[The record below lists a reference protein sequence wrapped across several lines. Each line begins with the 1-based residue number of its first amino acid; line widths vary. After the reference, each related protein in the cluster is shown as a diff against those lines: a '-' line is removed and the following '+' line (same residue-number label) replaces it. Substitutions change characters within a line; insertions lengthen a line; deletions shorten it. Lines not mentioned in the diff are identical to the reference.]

1 QQNEEKGDSKKLERT
16 HKGTPRARMLAVLL
30 IIGGLIPLI
39 HAQDFTTSLLSDFK
53 EVTTGRFFDS
63 VLLSL
68 PSCSF
73 AGQNVDVE
81 YLDCDTS
88 QSYIL
93 YNAFMVSSCGNSSD
107 PKGST
112 VLSRNVGYQLTNL
125 RNGTQYRINYKI
137 GNVRSTPV
145 ITNTRIAANYNN
157 IDLSFQGR
165 SAAMLVIT
173 VLLSVAMFILLIS
186 IIASAFLSPTEH

>member
-1 QQNEEKGDSKKLERT
+1 
-16 HKGTPRARMLAVLL
+16 MLAGLL

-39 HAQDFTTSLLSDFK
+39 HADDFTTSLLSDVK
-53 EVTTGRFFDS
+53 EVTTGRLFDS
-63 VLLSL
+63 LLLRL

-81 YLDCDTS
+81 YLNCNTN

-93 YNAFMVSSCGNSSD
+93 NNVFTVQSCDSGGD

-112 VLSRNVGYQLTNL
+112 VLSRNMGYQLTNL
-125 RNGTQYRINYKI
+125 RNDTQYKINYKI

-145 ITNTRIAANYNN
+145 IATTRIAANYNN
-157 IDLSFQGR
+157 IDLSYQGR

-186 IIASAFLSPTEH
+186 IITSAFVAPTEH